1 MENIYAM
8 LERVDFLNEIRENE
22 RRTAAEKLYKEVC
35 AFVAHYGY
43 ACTSECPS
51 TWRTYVLLND
61 GLILRKK
68 EDDDEGETLEVNS
81 LSLGEMEFLHGFMVE
96 SINHDSEYIKD
107 EIERYIDLYQ

>member
-8 LERVDFLNEIRENE
+8 LERIDFLDEVRENE
-22 RRTAAEKLYKEVC
+22 RKKAASNLLNEVC

-43 ACTSECPS
+43 VCAGECRCTRC
-51 TWRTYVLLND
+51 TYTILRE

-68 EDDDEGETLEVNS
+68 EEDEGETLEVNS
-81 LSLGEMEFLHGFMVE
+81 LSLGEMEFIHGFMVE

>member
-8 LERVDFLNEIRENE
+8 LERIEFLDEVRENE
-22 RRTAAEKLYKEVC
+22 RRTAAETLRNEVC

-43 ACTSECPS
+43 ASTSECRC
-51 TWRTYVLLND
+51 TRCKYVLLND

-68 EDDDEGETLEVNS
+68 GDDEGETLEVNS

>member
-8 LERVDFLNEIRENE
+8 LARIDFLDEIRENE
-22 RRTAAEKLYKEVC
+22 RKKAASNLRNEVC

-43 ACTSECPS
+43 ASTGKCRCTRCAYTILRE
-51 TWRTYVLLND
+51 

-68 EDDDEGETLEVNS
+68 EEEEEGETLEVNS

-96 SINHDSEYIKD
+96 SINHDSDYISD
-107 EIERYIDLYQ
+107 EIERFIDLY